1 MFFVIKKFWIGT
13 VSMRGNLTISH
24 SIKFNRELPK
34 LKGFTQTEYPVG
46 KHNSGRPYLMM
57 PLVEMHSKGIV

>member
-1 MFFVIKKFWIGT
+1 
-13 VSMRGNLTISH
+13 MRGNLTISH